1 MPLHSFLL
9 DVKTVVVNI
18 NESLEVLAHQDV
30 AQHGVYVGLVP
41 FASASPFEKK
51 KKKKK
56 PLSMVCLPTIIYVF
70 FLKSVHCVHS
80 VLLFAA
86 DIFFFYFFLFVI
98 VLYEEKK

>member
-9 DVKTVVVNI
+9 DVKTMVVNI

-56 PLSMVCLPTIIYVF
+56 ASFHGMLAHHNLCI
-70 FLKSVHCVHS
+70 FLKKCSLCS
-80 VLLFAA
+80 LSAS
-86 DIFFFYFFLFVI
+86 ICC
-98 VLYEEKK
+98 